1 MPPNEGQIREGATA
15 TSGVVD
21 GLTRAILADFKP
33 GDRLDS
39 EAELAQ
45 RFGDSRVTLREALRT
60 LAGKGL
66 VELSRGRRAVVRQ
79 PDSSAFGDYLASVI
93 QFDPKGMFDLVE
105 VRLSL
110 EVQSVT
116 LAAQR
121 ISRPGLVALEAMLQG
136 MRDAAAEF
144 DTGGEAEAE
153 RKFHRCDV
161 GFHEALAMASGNRVL
176 TSLFEAM
183 ALPLEQSFALSRRG
197 RELRG
202 QSAQATLDA
211 HQRIFDHVKEG
222 NAKGAAEA
230 MRAHLEDAERDMRA
244 VFNFPAERMRT

>member
-1 MPPNEGQIREGATA
+1 VSAGEASAKDSGTA

-21 GLTRAILADFKP
+21 ALTRAIRADYKP
-33 GDRLDS
+33 GDRLGS

-45 RFGDSRVTLREALRT
+45 RFGVSRVTLREALRT

-121 ISRPGLVALEAMLQG
+121 ISRAGLVALETMLQG
-136 MRDAAAEF
+136 MREAAEF
-144 DTGGEAEAE
+144 DASGDGEAE
-153 RKFHRCDV
+153 RKFHRCDA

-176 TSLFEAM
+176 ISLFEAM
-183 ALPLEQSFALSRRG
+183 ASPLEQSFALSRRG

-211 HQRIFDHVKEG
+211 HQRIFDCVRDG
-222 NAKGAAEA
+222 DARGAAQA
-230 MRAHLEDAERDMRA
+230 MRAHLEDAQRDMRA
-244 VFNFPAERMRT
+244 IFKFPGERMRT

>member
-1 MPPNEGQIREGATA
+1 MSSREISGKDAGTA
-15 TSGVVD
+15 TSSVVE
-21 GLTRAILADFKP
+21 GLTRSILADLRP

-39 EAELAQ
+39 EAELAR
-45 RFGDSRVTLREALRT
+45 RFGVSRVTLREALRT

-79 PDSSAFGDYLASVI
+79 PDSSAFGDYLARVI

-105 VRLSL
+105 VRQSL
-110 EVQSVT
+110 EVHSVS

-121 ISRPGLVALEAMLQG
+121 ISRPGLVALEAMLIG
-136 MRDAAAEF
+136 M
-144 DTGGEAEAE
+144 GEAAVEFEAGGAEEAE
-153 RKFHRCDV
+153 RRFHRCDV
-161 GFHEALAMASGNRVL
+161 GFHEAIAMASGNRVL

-211 HQRIFDHVKEG
+211 HRRIFDCVKDG
-222 NAKGAAEA
+222 NARAAAEA

-244 VFNFPAERMRT
+244 VFNLPAERARF

>member
-1 MPPNEGQIREGATA
+1 MSPKKASAKDSSTA

-21 GLTRAILADFKP
+21 ALTRSIRADFKP

-39 EAELAQ
+39 EAELAG
-45 RFGDSRVTLREALRT
+45 RFGVSRVTLREALRT

-121 ISRPGLVALEAMLQG
+121 ISRPGLVALETMLQG
-136 MRDAAAEF
+136 MRDAAA
-144 DTGGEAEAE
+144 DARGGGEAE
-153 RKFHRCDV
+153 RKFHRCDA

-183 ALPLEQSFALSRRG
+183 ASPLEQSFALSRQG

-211 HQRIFDHVKEG
+211 HQRIFDCVREG
-222 NAKGAAEA
+222 NARGAAEA

-244 VFNFPAERMRT
+244 VFNFPAERMRS

>member
-1 MPPNEGQIREGATA
+1 LSSNAFSTREAATA
-15 TSGVVD
+15 TSGVVE

-45 RFGDSRVTLREALRT
+45 RFGVSRVTLREALRT

-66 VELSRGRRAVVRQ
+66 VELSRGKRAVVRQ
-79 PDSSAFGDYLASVI
+79 PDASSFGDYLASVI
-93 QFDPKGMFDLVE
+93 EFDPKGMFDLVE
-105 VRLSL
+105 VRQSL

-121 ISRPGLVALEAMLQG
+121 ISRAGLVALEGTLQG
-136 MRDAAAEF
+136 MREAAAEY
-144 DTGGEAEAE
+144 DAGGGAEAE
-153 RKFHRCDV
+153 RKFHRHDV

-176 TSLFEAM
+176 ISLFEAM
-183 ALPLEQSFALSRRG
+183 ALPLEKSFAMSRQGRERRG
-197 RELRG
+197 HT
-202 QSAQATLDA
+202 SQATLDA
-211 HQRIFDHVKEG
+211 HQRIFECVREG
-222 NAKGAAEA
+222 SAKAAAEA

-244 VFNFPAERMRT
+244 MFNIPAERLRP